1 MMNTSVNTQGSNQHH
16 RRGSS
21 ANDQARRHGRLA
33 PKELKNTLIG
43 TATTSYQSH
52 IPNHGLMVL
61 DTSMASMNTK
71 RVDLGQFYGSQD
83 TQDMLA
89 NPKKEVM
96 RRLY

>member
-1 MMNTSVNTQGSNQHH
+1 
-16 RRGSS
+16 
-21 ANDQARRHGRLA
+21 
-33 PKELKNTLIG
+33 
-43 TATTSYQSH
+43 
-52 IPNHGLMVL
+52 MVL